1 MDIIIFIAIFIIILL
16 FFYFYNIIINK
27 YITKYISKYINKFT
41 NKNNIE
47 CFENNITFITKDNLL
62 NNLLEDKDNY
72 YKTFYK
78 NDLKARNINN
88 VSDYY
93 EKINASVTDADK
105 DIKEKVILG
114 ISQANKFLNNINYDY
129 FNGKECNK
137 LLWKIGFVKN
147 KLYESG
153 LPHTRGDIII
163 LSVEGVK
170 YNTLKKLINT
180 LIHEK
185 IHVYQKKFPEKMN
198 IYISF
203 YKFKKIKKREEFDN
217 IRANPDL
224 DNYIYQDSN
233 NNTYKAHY
241 NKNVLSVEDIV
252 YYPKNN
258 QMYEHPFEK
267 MAIEIENKY
276 K

>member
-1 MDIIIFIAIFIIILL
+1 MDIIIYITLFIIILL
-16 FFYFYNIIINK
+16 FFYFFNIIINK
-27 YITKYISKYINKFT
+27 YILNYISKFINRYINK
-41 NKNNIE
+41 NHIE
-47 CFENNITFITKDNLL
+47 CFENNITFITKENLL
-62 NNLLEDKDNY
+62 DNLLEDNDNY

-78 NDLKARNINN
+78 NDLKARNIYN
-88 VSDYY
+88 VNDYY
-93 EKINASVTDADK
+93 KKINDSVTDADK

-114 ISQANKFLNNINYDY
+114 ITQANKFLNNINYDY
-129 FNGKECNK
+129 FDGKECNK

-147 KLYESG
+147 KLYENG
-153 LPHTRGDIII
+153 LTHTRGDIII
-163 LSVEGVK
+163 LNIEGVK
-170 YNTLKKLINT
+170 YNTLKNLINT

-185 IHVYQKKFPEKMN
+185 VHIYQKKFPEKMN
-198 IYISF
+198 NYISF
-203 YKFKKIKKREEFDN
+203 YNFKKIKKRDEYDN

-224 DNYIYQDSN
+224 DNYIYQDSD
-233 NNTYKAHY
+233 NNTYKAQY

>member
-1 MDIIIFIAIFIIILL
+1 MDIIIYITLFIIILL
-16 FFYFYNIIINK
+16 FFYFFNIIINK
-27 YITKYISKYINKFT
+27 YILNYISKFINRYINK
-41 NKNNIE
+41 NHIE
-47 CFENNITFITKDNLL
+47 CFENNITFITKENLL
-62 NNLLEDKDNY
+62 DNLLEDNDNY

-88 VSDYY
+88 VNDYY
-93 EKINASVTDADK
+93 KKINDSVTDADK

-114 ISQANKFLNNINYDY
+114 ITQANKFLNNINYDY
-129 FNGKECNK
+129 FDGKECNK

-185 IHVYQKKFPEKMN
+185 VHIYQKKFPEKMN
-198 IYISF
+198 NYISF
-203 YKFKKIKKREEFDN
+203 YNFKKIKKRDEYDN

-224 DNYIYQDSN
+224 DNYIYQDSD
-233 NNTYKAHY
+233 NNTYKAQY

>member
-1 MDIIIFIAIFIIILL
+1 MDIIIYIAIFIILLL

-27 YITKYISKYINKFT
+27 YI

-47 CFENNITFITKDNLL
+47 CFENNITFITKEDLL
-62 NNLLEDKDNY
+62 SNLLEDNDNY

-88 VSDYY
+88 VNDYY
-93 EKINASVTDADK
+93 EKIDASVADADK
-105 DIKEKVILG
+105 ETKEKVILG
-114 ISQANKFLNNINYDY
+114 IMQANKFLNNINYDY
-129 FNGKECNK
+129 FDGKECNK

-170 YNTLKKLINT
+170 YNTLKKLIKT

-185 IHVYQKKFPEKMN
+185 VHIYQKKFPEKMN

-203 YKFKKIKKREEFDN
+203 YKFKKIKKREEYDN

-224 DNYIYQDSN
+224 DNYIYQDN
-233 NNTYKAHY
+233 DNNTYKALY
-241 NKNVLSVEDIV
+241 NKNVLSVEDII

-258 QMYEHPFEK
+258 QIYEHPFEK

>member
-1 MDIIIFIAIFIIILL
+1 MDIIIYIAIFITILL

-27 YITKYISKYINKFT
+27 YITNYIIKYINKYT

-47 CFENNITFITKDNLL
+47 CFENNITFITKEDLL
-62 NNLLEDKDNY
+62 SNLLEDNDNY

-88 VSDYY
+88 INDYY
-93 EKINASVTDADK
+93 EKINVSVTDADK

-114 ISQANKFLNNINYDY
+114 ISHANKFLNNINYDY
-129 FNGKECNK
+129 FDGKECNK

-163 LSVEGVK
+163 LSIEGVK

-185 IHVYQKKFPEKMN
+185 IHVYQKKFPEKIN

-203 YKFKKIKKREEFDN
+203 YKFKKIKKREEYDN

-224 DNYIYQDSN
+224 DNYIYQDN
-233 NNTYKAHY
+233 DNNTYKAQY

>member
-1 MDIIIFIAIFIIILL
+1 MDIIIYIAIFIIILF

-27 YITKYISKYINKFT
+27 YISKYISKYINKYT
-41 NKNNIE
+41 NKNSIE
-47 CFENNITFITKDNLL
+47 CFENNITFITKEDLLSNLL
-62 NNLLEDKDNY
+62 DDNDNY

-78 NDLKARNINN
+78 NDLKARNISNIN
-88 VSDYY
+88 EYY
-93 EKINASVTDADK
+93 EKINSSVIDADK
-105 DIKEKVILG
+105 DIKEKIILG

-129 FNGKECNK
+129 FDGKECNK
-137 LLWKIGFVKN
+137 LLWKIGIVKN

-185 IHVYQKKFPEKMN
+185 VHIYQKKFPEKMN
-198 IYISF
+198 KYISF
-203 YKFKKIKKREEFDN
+203 FKFKKIKKRDEYDN

-224 DNYIYQDSN
+224 DNYIYQDSD
-233 NNTYKAHY
+233 NNTYKAQY
-241 NKNVLSVEDIV
+241 NKNVFSVEDIV
-252 YYPKNN
+252 YHPKNN

>member
-1 MDIIIFIAIFIIILL
+1 MDIIIYIAIFIIILL
-16 FFYFYNIIINK
+16 FFYFFNIIINK
-27 YITKYISKYINKFT
+27 YILNYISKFINRYINK
-41 NKNNIE
+41 NHIE
-47 CFENNITFITKDNLL
+47 CFENNITFITKENLL
-62 NNLLEDKDNY
+62 DNLLEDNDNY

-88 VSDYY
+88 VNDYY
-93 EKINASVTDADK
+93 KKINDSVTDADK

-114 ISQANKFLNNINYDY
+114 ITQANKFLNNINYDY
-129 FNGKECNK
+129 FDGKECNK

-147 KLYESG
+147 KLYENG

-163 LSVEGVK
+163 LNIEGVK
-170 YNTLKKLINT
+170 YNTLKNLINT

-185 IHVYQKKFPEKMN
+185 VHIYQKKFPEKMN
-198 IYISF
+198 NYISF
-203 YKFKKIKKREEFDN
+203 YNFKKIKKRDEYDN

-224 DNYIYQDSN
+224 DNYIYQDSD
-233 NNTYKAHY
+233 NNTYKAQY